1 MDPKYKT
8 LIPLVVIFFI
18 IGIVVGYAAHK
29 PETIVK
35 KEYVENKTIVTVTV
49 TVTPIPIPTLTPALI
64 PTSTV
69 AATPEISYFTIKNYD
84 PSTDITKY
92 TINLRNWAADPP
104 TLSIRPGDTVLIKIS
119 DTYVPSPLTIILNNT
134 EKRYLGTSGAVIV
147 TFNKKGT
154 FGLKVMLSSDDPNII
169 ARTYAEG
176 TITVY

>member
-29 PETIVK
+29 PETIEK
-35 KEYVENKTIVTVTV
+35 IVTV
-49 TVTPIPIPTLTPALI
+49 TVTPIPTPPPTITQT
-64 PTSTV
+64 PTSTPTPTIAPTV

-104 TLSIRPGDTVLIKIS
+104 TLSLRPGDTVLIKIS
-119 DTYVPSPLTIILNNT
+119 DTYVPSPLTIILNNK
-134 EKRYLGTSGAVIV
+134 EKRYLGTSGAVVV
-147 TFNKKGT
+147 TFNNRGT
-154 FGLKVMLSSDDPNII
+154 FNLKVMLVSDDPTISPKP
-169 ARTYAEG
+169 YAEG